1 MAKRINKIQEFLDE
15 KDIDALLIKSKTVK
29 KWMNTMTGSGCQ
41 VLITKEHGYLIV
53 DGRYIT
59 EAKEKEH
66 DLEII
71 LHNPHLTGRNYLGTV
86 EEILKKE
93 NCKTLGVEAYQV
105 LVKEYQEIEK
115 LGIEVLLLDQEI
127 AHLRIVKEDEEI
139 EAMKKSIAITDEIY
153 QKVIEHIHV
162 GMSEYEISA
171 LVQYYSIAS
180 GAQQMSFDTIVA
192 TGERT
197 ALPHGRPTS
206 RKVKAHEPIM
216 IDFGIQ
222 YQNYQSDMT
231 RMCFIGE
238 PDPKIKEIYDVVLKA
253 QLAGLAAI
261 KAGAKGK
268 DVDKAARDVIEAV
281 GYGEY
286 FNHGLGHGLGI
297 GEDGEGPT
305 LNSKSETVLQEHMMM
320 SCEPGVY
327 VPGKYGIRT
336 ENMLICKKWQ
346 QNEYGAFLH
355 FEPLTLVPIDLDG
368 VDLSLFNEKE
378 KQLLTDYQQ
387 FVYDTLS
394 PHLNEEE
401 SAWLH
406 TLTL

>member
-15 KDIDALLIKSKTVK
+15 KDLDALLIKSKTVK

-93 NCKTLGVEAYQV
+93 NCKTIGVEAYQV

-222 YQNYQSDMT
+222 YQNYQSDMA

-238 PDPKIKEIYDVVLKA
+238 PDPKIKEIYDLYYAEEPTAYVRNCYIGDMSAATVAYPKQAEFWQAEIELYMEGKNDSKA
-253 QLAGLAAI
+253 YAAAK
-261 KAGAKGK
+261 KALIFCA
-268 DVDKAARDVIEAV
+268 AAR
-281 GYGEY
+281 
-286 FNHGLGHGLGI
+286 
-297 GEDGEGPT
+297 
-305 LNSKSETVLQEHMMM
+305 
-320 SCEPGVY
+320 
-327 VPGKYGIRT
+327 
-336 ENMLICKKWQ
+336 CK
-346 QNEYGAFLH
+346 
-355 FEPLTLVPIDLDG
+355 T
-368 VDLSLFNEKE
+368 
-378 KQLLTDYQQ
+378 
-387 FVYDTLS
+387 
-394 PHLNEEE
+394 
-401 SAWLH
+401 
-406 TLTL
+406 

>member
-1 MAKRINKIQEFLDE
+1 MAKRIKKIQDFLLE
-15 KDIDALLIKSKTVK
+15 NQIDALLIKSKTVK

-41 VLITKEHGYLIV
+41 VLITKENGYLIV

-93 NCKTLGVEAYQV
+93 NCKNIGVEAYNV
-105 LVKEYQEIEK
+105 LVKEYRENEK
-115 LGIEVLLLDQEI
+115 LGVEVLLLGQEI
-127 AHLRIVKEDEEI
+127 ANLRIIKDNEEI
-139 EAMKKSIAITDEIY
+139 EAMKEAIAITDEIY
-153 QKVIEHIHV
+153 QEVIKHIHI

-171 LVQYYSIAS
+171 LVQYYSIKA

-206 RKVKAHEPIM
+206 RTVKAHEPIM

-222 YQNYQSDMT
+222 YNNYQSDMT
-231 RMCFIGE
+231 RVCFIGE
-238 PDPKIKEIYDVVLKA
+238 PDPKIKDIYDVVLKA

-261 KAGAKGK
+261 KEGVVAS
-268 DVDKAARDVIEAV
+268 DVDKAARDVIETA

-305 LNSKSETVLQEHMMM
+305 LNSQSKTVLKEHMMM

-327 VPGKYGIRT
+327 VPGIGGVRIEDDVVIIDGI
-336 ENMLICKKWQ
+336 
-346 QNEYGAFLH
+346 GV
-355 FEPLTLVPIDLDG
+355 PLNKTTKDYIILE
-368 VDLSLFNEKE
+368 EK
-378 KQLLTDYQQ
+378 
-387 FVYDTLS
+387 
-394 PHLNEEE
+394 
-401 SAWLH
+401 
-406 TLTL
+406 

>member
-1 MAKRINKIQEFLDE
+1 MK
-15 KDIDALLIKSKTVK
+15 
-29 KWMNTMTGSGCQ
+29 
-41 VLITKEHGYLIV
+41 
-53 DGRYIT
+53 IT
-59 EAKEKEH
+59 EVF
-66 DLEII
+66 I
-71 LHNPHLTGRNYLGTV
+71 

-105 LVKEYQEIEK
+105 LVKEYREIEK

-127 AHLRIVKEDEEI
+127 ANLRIIKEDEEI

-222 YQNYQSDMT
+222 YENYQSDMT
-231 RMCFIGE
+231 RVCFIGE
-238 PDPKIKEIYDVVLKA
+238 PEERYKKIYDVVLKA
-253 QLAGLAAI
+253 QLAGLKAI
-261 KAGAKGK
+261 KEGALAS
-268 DVDKAARDVIEAV
+268 DCDLAARQVIIDA

-286 FNHGLGHGLGI
+286 FDHGLGHGI
-297 GEDGEGPT
+297 GVTDSNEGPI
-305 LNSKSETVLQEHMMM
+305 LNSKSQTILKEGMMM
-320 SCEPGVY
+320 SCEPGIY
-327 VPGKYGIRT
+327 IPGVGGIRIEDDVLI
-336 ENMLICKKWQ
+336 EN
-346 QNEYGAFLH
+346 GVGV
-355 FEPLTLVPIDLDG
+355 PLNKTTKDYIILE
-368 VDLSLFNEKE
+368 EK
-378 KQLLTDYQQ
+378 
-387 FVYDTLS
+387 
-394 PHLNEEE
+394 
-401 SAWLH
+401 
-406 TLTL
+406 

>member
-1 MAKRINKIQEFLDE
+1 
-15 KDIDALLIKSKTVK
+15 
-29 KWMNTMTGSGCQ
+29 MTGSGCQ
-41 VLITKEHGYLIV
+41 VLITKENGYLIV

-93 NCKTLGVEAYQV
+93 NCKNIGVEAYNV
-105 LVKEYQEIEK
+105 LVKEYREIEK
-115 LGIEVLLLDQEI
+115 LGVEVLLLGQEI
-127 AHLRIVKEDEEI
+127 ANLRIIKDNEEI
-139 EAMKKSIAITDEIY
+139 EAMKEAIAITDEIY
-153 QKVIEHIHV
+153 QEVIKHIHI

-171 LVQYYSIAS
+171 LVQYYSIKA

-206 RKVKAHEPIM
+206 RTVKAHEPIM

-222 YQNYQSDMT
+222 YNNYQSDMT
-231 RMCFIGE
+231 RVCFIGE
-238 PDPKIKEIYDVVLKA
+238 PDPKIKDIYDVVLKA

-261 KAGAKGK
+261 KEGVVAS
-268 DVDKAARDVIEAV
+268 DVDKAARDVIETA

-305 LNSKSETVLQEHMMM
+305 LNSQSKTVLKEHMMM

-327 VPGKYGIRT
+327 VPGIGGVRIEDDVVIIDGI
-336 ENMLICKKWQ
+336 
-346 QNEYGAFLH
+346 GV
-355 FEPLTLVPIDLDG
+355 PLNKTTKDYIILE
-368 VDLSLFNEKE
+368 EK
-378 KQLLTDYQQ
+378 
-387 FVYDTLS
+387 
-394 PHLNEEE
+394 
-401 SAWLH
+401 
-406 TLTL
+406 

>member
-1 MAKRINKIQEFLDE
+1 
-15 KDIDALLIKSKTVK
+15 
-29 KWMNTMTGSGCQ
+29 
-41 VLITKEHGYLIV
+41 
-53 DGRYIT
+53 
-59 EAKEKEH
+59 
-66 DLEII
+66 
-71 LHNPHLTGRNYLGTV
+71 
-86 EEILKKE
+86 
-93 NCKTLGVEAYQV
+93 
-105 LVKEYQEIEK
+105 
-115 LGIEVLLLDQEI
+115 
-127 AHLRIVKEDEEI
+127 
-139 EAMKKSIAITDEIY
+139 
-153 QKVIEHIHV
+153 
-162 GMSEYEISA
+162 MSEYEISA

-253 QLAGLAAI
+253 QLAGLGAI

-268 DVDKAARDVIEAV
+268 DVDKAARDVIEAA

-327 VPGKYGIRT
+327 VPGVGGVRIEDDVVIIDGI
-336 ENMLICKKWQ
+336 
-346 QNEYGAFLH
+346 GV
-355 FEPLTLVPIDLDG
+355 PLNKTTKDYIILE
-368 VDLSLFNEKE
+368 EK
-378 KQLLTDYQQ
+378 
-387 FVYDTLS
+387 
-394 PHLNEEE
+394 
-401 SAWLH
+401 
-406 TLTL
+406 

>member
-105 LVKEYQEIEK
+105 LVKEYHEIEK

-253 QLAGLAAI
+253 QLAGLGAI

-268 DVDKAARDVIEAV
+268 DVDKAARDVIEAA

-378 KQLLTDYQQ
+378 KQLLADYQQ

>member
-105 LVKEYQEIEK
+105 LVKEYHEIEK

-238 PDPKIKEIYDVVLKA
+238 PDSKIKEIYDVVLKA
-253 QLAGLAAI
+253 QLAGLGAI

-268 DVDKAARDVIEAV
+268 DVDKAARDVIEAA

>member
-105 LVKEYQEIEK
+105 LVKEYHEIEK

-127 AHLRIVKEDEEI
+127 THLRIVKEDEEI

-253 QLAGLAAI
+253 QLAGLGAI

-268 DVDKAARDVIEAV
+268 DVDKAARDVIEAA

-327 VPGKYGIRT
+327 VPGVGGVRI
-336 ENMLICKKWQ
+336 EDDVVI
-346 QNEYGAFLH
+346 
-355 FEPLTLVPIDLDG
+355 IDG
-368 VDLSLFNEKE
+368 VGVPLNKTT
-378 KQLLTDYQQ
+378 KDYIILE
-387 FVYDTLS
+387 DK
-394 PHLNEEE
+394 
-401 SAWLH
+401 
-406 TLTL
+406 

>member
-71 LHNPHLTGRNYLGTV
+71 LHTPHLTGRNY
-86 EEILKKE
+86 
-93 NCKTLGVEAYQV
+93 
-105 LVKEYQEIEK
+105 

-253 QLAGLAAI
+253 QLAGLGAI

-268 DVDKAARDVIEAV
+268 DVDKAARDVIEAA

-327 VPGKYGIRT
+327 VPGVGGVRI
-336 ENMLICKKWQ
+336 EDDVVI
-346 QNEYGAFLH
+346 
-355 FEPLTLVPIDLDG
+355 IDG
-368 VDLSLFNEKE
+368 VGVPLNKTT
-378 KQLLTDYQQ
+378 KDYIILE
-387 FVYDTLS
+387 DK
-394 PHLNEEE
+394 
-401 SAWLH
+401 
-406 TLTL
+406 

>member
-1 MAKRINKIQEFLDE
+1 MAKRIKKIQDFLLE
-15 KDIDALLIKSKTVK
+15 NQIDALLIKSKTVK

-41 VLITKEHGYLIV
+41 VLITKENGYLIV

-93 NCKTLGVEAYQV
+93 NCKNIGVEAYNV
-105 LVKEYQEIEK
+105 LVKEYREIEK
-115 LGIEVLLLDQEI
+115 LGVEVLLLGQEI
-127 AHLRIVKEDEEI
+127 ANLRIIKDNEEI
-139 EAMKKSIAITDEIY
+139 EAMKEAIAITDEIY
-153 QKVIEHIHV
+153 QEVIKHIHI

-171 LVQYYSIAS
+171 LVQYYSIKA

-206 RKVKAHEPIM
+206 RTVKAHEPIM

-222 YQNYQSDMT
+222 YNNYQSDMT
-231 RMCFIGE
+231 RVCFIGE
-238 PDPKIKEIYDVVLKA
+238 PDPKIKDIYDVVLKA

-261 KAGAKGK
+261 KEGGVAS
-268 DVDKAARDVIEAV
+268 DVDKAARDVIETA

-286 FNHGLGHGLGI
+286 FNH

-305 LNSKSETVLQEHMMM
+305 LNSQSKTVLKEHMMM

-327 VPGKYGIRT
+327 VPGIGGVRIEDDVVIIDGI
-336 ENMLICKKWQ
+336 
-346 QNEYGAFLH
+346 GV
-355 FEPLTLVPIDLDG
+355 PLNKTTKDYIILE
-368 VDLSLFNEKE
+368 EK
-378 KQLLTDYQQ
+378 
-387 FVYDTLS
+387 
-394 PHLNEEE
+394 
-401 SAWLH
+401 
-406 TLTL
+406 